1 MTALND
7 LSALPD
13 LVCSEC
19 DARYPVESLAWRCTC
34 GGVLDVAEFAITVDA
49 AALPGRVPSL
59 WRYAEALPITVDPT
73 ITLGEGFSPIVRSR
87 SLPHVQLKLDFL
99 LPTLSFKDRGAVVL
113 ATLAR
118 RLGIRRAM
126 VDSSGNAGTAM
137 AAYFGRA
144 DIGCTVYVPES
155 TSPGKL
161 AQMRAHGATV
171 ELVPGS
177 RADTSAA
184 AMRAA
189 GQPGVMY
196 ASHVYHPYF
205 LHGVKT
211 YGYEI
216 LEQHGRSLPETVV
229 VPVGNGTILL
239 GCHLAFS
246 ELVAAGLAERMP
258 RLCAVQASAC
268 SPLEQ
273 AMAQGVDAPV
283 AVQGGATIAEGIAIV
298 APPRGR
304 QILRVVRAT
313 GGTIVSVTDRQT
325 AAARQELAAEGLF
338 VEPTAAVCFAAVRA
352 AVDQTFEADSPTWA
366 VAATL
371 LSARSVVVP
380 LCGAGLKSPGDTHSV
395 RAEASST

>member
-1 MTALND
+1 M
-7 LSALPD
+7 PD

-19 DARYPVESLAWRCTC
+19 GTSYPVESLAWRCTC
-34 GGVLDVAEFAITVDA
+34 GGLLDVAEFARTVDA
-49 AALPGRVPSL
+49 AALPGRAPSL
-59 WRYAEALPITVDPT
+59 WRYFEALPIEVDPA
-73 ITLGEGFSPIVRSR
+73 ITLGEGFSPLIPSR
-87 SLPHVQLKLDFL
+87 AFAPVQLKLDFL
-99 LPTLSFKDRGAVVL
+99 LPTLSFKDRGAAVL

-118 RLGIRRAM
+118 RLGVTDAM

-144 DIGCTVYVPES
+144 GIRCTVYVPEA

-171 ELVPGS
+171 ELVSGS

-184 AMRAA
+184 ALQAA

-216 LEQHGRSLPETVV
+216 WEQRGRSLPETVV
-229 VPVGNGTILL
+229 VPVGNGTMLL
-239 GCHLAFS
+239 GCYLAFS

-273 AMAQGVDAPV
+273 AMAQGLDAPV
-283 AVQGGATIAEGIAIV
+283 AVENGATIAEGIAIA
-298 APPRGR
+298 APPRGK
-304 QILRVVRAT
+304 QILAAVRAT
-313 GGTIVSVTDRQT
+313 GGTIVSVTDQQT
-325 AAARQELAAEGLF
+325 AAARQELADEGLF
-338 VEPTAAVCFAAVRA
+338 VEPTSAVCFAAVRA
-352 AVDQTFEADSPTWA
+352 AVDQTFDSANPTWMR
-366 VAATL
+366 AASL
-371 LSARSVVVP
+371 LTAESVVVP
-380 LCGAGLKSPGDTHSV
+380 LCGAGLKSP
-395 RAEASST
+395 A